1 MTKNKEIVKKEVQVL
16 PKCYSDVEKEAI
28 RNNLKKEA
36 KKCMEQ
42 YGIKKTTVDELVKRV
57 KIPKGTFYLFY
68 PSKEVL
74 LFEVLLE
81 IHDRIN
87 EEVYQA
93 IVNISK
99 DNIVESFTEVLFTFY
114 KRLSEE
120 PVLNILYSSEIEILY
135 KKLPKEMIEK
145 HLSDDE
151 LDIEQLFS
159 MFPVKK
165 EIDYKVLSTVCHA
178 IYFATLHTDKL
189 DPSSYDEALKMMI
202 RGFVMQIF

>member
-57 KIPKGTFYLFY
+57 NIPKGTFYLFY

-81 IHDRIN
+81 IQDRIN

-93 IVNISK
+93 IVNIS
-99 DNIVESFTEVLFTFY
+99 
-114 KRLSEE
+114 
-120 PVLNILYSSEIEILY
+120 
-135 KKLPKEMIEK
+135 
-145 HLSDDE
+145 
-151 LDIEQLFS
+151 
-159 MFPVKK
+159 
-165 EIDYKVLSTVCHA
+165 
-178 IYFATLHTDKL
+178 
-189 DPSSYDEALKMMI
+189 
-202 RGFVMQIF
+202 

>member
-16 PKCYSDVEKEAI
+16 PKCFSDVEKEAI

-36 KKCMEQ
+36 NKCMEQ

-57 KIPKGTFYLFY
+57 NIPKGTFYLFY

-81 IHDRIN
+81 ILDRIN

-99 DNIVESFTEVLFTFY
+99 DNLVESFTEVLFTFY

-120 PVLNILYSSEIEILY
+120 PVLNILNSSEIEILY
-135 KKLPKEMIEK
+135 
-145 HLSDDE
+145 
-151 LDIEQLFS
+151 
-159 MFPVKK
+159 
-165 EIDYKVLSTVCHA
+165 
-178 IYFATLHTDKL
+178 
-189 DPSSYDEALKMMI
+189 
-202 RGFVMQIF
+202 

>member
-57 KIPKGTFYLFY
+57 NIPKGTFYLFY

-120 PVLNILYSSEIEILY
+120 PVLNILNSSEIEILY

-165 EIDYKVLSTVCHA
+165 EIDYKALSTVCHA
-178 IYFATLHTDKL
+178 IYIATLHTDKL